1 MSSGNGVGME
11 RKERDESLKRQE
23 ALAAPY
29 MDSIHSQDA
38 LLSTKWYMN
47 TSKMSVLF
55 AKCNRR
61 AA

>member
-1 MSSGNGVGME
+1 MGME

-38 LLSTKWYMN
+38 LLSMKWYMN